1 MESISTKQELSM
13 YHLEGKWNDYVG
25 VQKEVLRVLRKEGF
39 FNDNEVINK
48 RTGMHIKI
56 NTKGIKETLGTG
68 KRFQALPK
76 ILKQYKIATLRHL
89 RQIIEEADLIA
100 DNIENIHEE
109 NGYMFAYLGSEII
122 IDGAITS
129 VRISIKKKISSNYF
143 WVHNID
149 ENKKA
154 PNYSTHPKDGIKRDS
169 EPLNIK

>member
-76 ILKQYKIATLRHL
+76 ILKQYKIATL
-89 RQIIEEADLIA
+89 
-100 DNIENIHEE
+100 
-109 NGYMFAYLGSEII
+109 
-122 IDGAITS
+122 
-129 VRISIKKKISSNYF
+129 
-143 WVHNID
+143 
-149 ENKKA
+149 
-154 PNYSTHPKDGIKRDS
+154 
-169 EPLNIK
+169 